1 MLKSC
6 YLIHRQTG
14 HLGYCLHRSTHL
26 FALAG
31 YTKLF
36 FRTPLGKTFGMT
48 LSTTLSKTLSKTF
61 GTTLSTTLSETLSET
76 FGMAFLLPIA
86 YGIFHH
92 AYSVTKTA

>member
-1 MLKSC
+1 MLKGC

-26 FALAG
+26 FALTR

-36 FRTPLGKTFGMT
+36 FCTPLGKTLGTTF
-48 LSTTLSKTLSKTF
+48 STTFSTTF
-61 GTTLSTTLSETLSET
+61 GETLGETLGET
-76 FGMAFLLPIA
+76 FCMAFLLPIA